1 MSKKAISMFTV
12 IIMSLGI
19 LCGCKLPYNAVV
31 IFSGAINDYKIVPDN
46 SCFTSNF
53 WRNNMIRT
61 VFYENEN
68 YNSEE
73 SNGEQY
79 FIDDTKP
86 AERLY
91 IIKNQEECNSIFIEP
106 QSVDFE
112 KEMILVYIGSTV
124 NSRSVIVKQVK
135 LEEKKLKVEFTVKK
149 GKRGYKDSSM
159 PKRRLI
165 LIKIA
170 KLDID
175 AVEFAEI

>member
-1 MSKKAISMFTV
+1 MSFLCQHLPERLIV
-12 IIMSLGI
+12 IDLSVKDKHHTPVL
-19 LCGCKLPYNAVV
+19 
-31 IFSGAINDYKIVPDN
+31 IVHGLHP
-46 SCFTSNF
+46 
-53 WRNNMIRT
+53 RIQ
-61 VFYENEN
+61 V
-68 YNSEE
+68 
-73 SNGEQY
+73 
-79 FIDDTKP
+79 DDTKP